1 MPIINL
7 EYKIKGLNGKWL
19 DLGYVTSSSGDTNSV
34 VKRLNNLISQG
45 IITIEI
51 EGYRDNAHHLIKHG
65 EKRYGIDYGPR
76 KPNDSWY
83 TIEEALDDVE
93 KNLDL

>member
-7 EYKIKGLNGKWL
+7 EYKIVGLDGKWL
-19 DLGYVTSSSGDTNSV
+19 ELGYVTSSTGDTKAV
-34 VKRLNNLISQG
+34 VKRLKALISQG

-51 EGYRDNAHHLIKHG
+51 DGYRDNAHHLIKHG
-65 EKRYGIDYGPR
+65 KKQYGIDYGPE
-76 KPNDSWY
+76 KPNDHWY
-83 TIEEALDDVE
+83 TIEEALDDIE